1 MPDPDTV
8 PPTAAV
14 DRVAVRIPPFWS
26 ADPEMWFAQVENQ
39 FAIAGITA
47 DSTKFHYVAG
57 NLDSRYATEVRDI
70 LTQPPATGKYER
82 LRTELVKRLSASQA
96 RKTKQLL
103 ETEEMGDRRPSQ
115 FLRHLRGLAGTA
127 IPDDLLRSLWL
138 GRLPSPTQAILA
150 MQTNASLDALADLA
164 DAIADTNPQPQAAA
178 VSSMEAMVDKMVALM
193 SAKIGEMA
201 AILRQ
206 EIAAVATSS
215 AQRRSRSDSSPPAGY
230 RSCSRSKGPPGA
242 CWYHR
247 RFGDAAHRC
256 TTPCTYQTGNDKGT
270 R

>member
-1 MPDPDTV
+1 MLVMTGARKVQIMCCIGAESMPVMSHKGAGIV
-8 PPTAAV
+8 PFMCWLSAGQV
-14 DRVAVRIPPFWS
+14 QIMCCMG

-47 DSTKFHYVAG
+47 DT
-57 NLDSRYATEVRDI
+57 
-70 LTQPPATGKYER
+70 TGKYEK

-150 MQTNASLDALADLA
+150 TQTKASLDALVDLA

-178 VSSMEAMVDKMVALM
+178 VSSLEAMVDKMAALM

-230 RSCSRSKGPPGA
+230 RSRSHSKGPPGA

-247 RFGDAAHRC
+247 RFGDAAHWC